1 MARTKYGLN
10 NQSPDQ
16 SSRGSPVLKTTTK
29 KTRKEVSGSPLLP
42 SPTNQ
47 PSNSSAVSKFMQKKQ
62 FADGLRILQ
71 LPKAPFQAMV
81 KEIMLNIKPD
91 SKIQAIALAALQ
103 ESAEMYIV
111 SLFEQANACALHS
124 KRITVYPKDLA
135 LVRRLR
141 GETDL
146 EGRQRNPSPQQFY
159 TPFPAFP
166 YDKKAAAEEMSC
178 SQANLM
184 GSCPTPSPVFP

>member
-16 SSRGSPVLKTTTK
+16 SSRGSPVLKTTK
-29 KTRKEVSGSPLLP
+29 KTRKEVSGSPLLQ
-42 SPTNQ
+42 SPTAL
-47 PSNSSAVSKFMQKKQ
+47 PSNSSAVSKYLQKKQ

-71 LPKAPFQAMV
+71 LPKAPFQALV

-111 SLFEQANACALHS
+111 SLFEQANSCALHS
-124 KRITVYPKDLA
+124 KRVTVYPKDLA

-146 EGRQRNPSPQQFY
+146 DGRPRNPSPQQFY

-166 YDKKAAAEEMSC
+166 YDKKAAAEEMSN
-178 SQANLM
+178 QENM
-184 GSCPTPSPVFP
+184 TQGSTPNPVFP

>member
-16 SSRGSPVLKTTTK
+16 SSRGSPVLKTTK
-29 KTRKEVSGSPLLP
+29 KTRKEVSGSPLLQ
-42 SPTNQ
+42 SPTAL
-47 PSNSSAVSKFMQKKQ
+47 PSNPSAVSKYLQKKQ

-71 LPKAPFQAMV
+71 LPKAPFQALV

-111 SLFEQANACALHS
+111 SLFEQANSCALHS
-124 KRITVYPKDLA
+124 KRVTVYPKDLA

-146 EGRQRNPSPQQFY
+146 DGRPRNPSPQQFY

-166 YDKKAAAEEMSC
+166 YDKKAAAEEMSN
-178 SQANLM
+178 QENM
-184 GSCPTPSPVFP
+184 TQGSTPNPVFP